1 MSANK
6 LTLSMT
12 VKKSSVS
19 QYMDQAKSSDKWS
32 TNVPVETNPSYWL
45 GDPVLTSGASKGASK
60 KLSVG
65 ELFCGLGGLSQGFI
79 QAGFELALGADIHE
93 PSIESFVSNHPGV
106 SNILGDLKKVTA
118 KQMKILAESAGVEI
132 MLAGVPCQGFSLA
145 NRKRHDDDD
154 RNQLFRDFLRLAKPV
169 KPRAVVIENVSGM
182 RSAGGGSF
190 VPAIKNAIETELGL
204 DVHVLFL
211 NAAHYGVP
219 QTRERL
225 FFVGLPKG
233 SSWSEPKPTHGPSTG
248 KAIRTVK
255 DAIYDLPSLLSGETS
270 DQYGKKPTSELAIM
284 LRGKETVLTNHTAP
298 NHPAETISRI
308 AKTAQ
313 GKPLYDSFRQRI
325 RLAWD
330 APSPTQVSGGIRA
343 QFQFGHPDQARGLTI
358 RERAR
363 IQTFPDSIQVKGGL
377 VQSRIQTGNAVPPL
391 LAQALAE
398 EIYRS
403 LRGGK
408 V

>member
-1 MSANK
+1 
-6 LTLSMT
+6 
-12 VKKSSVS
+12 VK
-19 QYMDQAKSSDKWS
+19 QAKSIDKWS

-45 GDPVLTSGASKGASK
+45 GDPVVIEGQNKGTSK

-79 QAGFELALGADIHE
+79 QAGFDLALGADIHE
-93 PSIESFVSNHPGV
+93 PSIESFVENHPGV
-106 SNILGDLKKVTA
+106 SHILGDLKKVTA
-118 KQMKILAESAGVEI
+118 KQMKALAESAGVDI

-211 NAAHYGVP
+211 NAAHFGVP

-233 SSWSEPKPTHGPSTG
+233 SSWTEPKPTHGPSTG
-248 KAIRTVK
+248 KEFRTVR
-255 DAIYDLPSLLSGETS
+255 DAIFDLPALQSGETS
-270 DQYGKKPTSELAIM
+270 AKYGKKPTSELAKL
-284 LRGKETVLTNHTAP
+284 LRGNETVLTNHTAP
-298 NHPAETISRI
+298 NHPPETISRI
-308 AKTAQ
+308 ARTQQ

-363 IQTFPDSIQVKGGL
+363 IQTFPDSMEVRGGL

-398 EIYRS
+398 EIHRS
-403 LRGGK
+403 LRRRK

>member
-1 MSANK
+1 MTANN
-6 LTLSMT
+6 
-12 VKKSSVS
+12 SSTRKPVNK
-19 QYMDQAKSSDKWS
+19 AKSSDKWS
-32 TNVPVETNPSYWL
+32 TSVPVETNPSYWL
-45 GDPVLTSGASKGASK
+45 GDPVMTQGEHKGAPK

-79 QAGFELALGADIHE
+79 QAGFDLALGADIHE
-93 PSIESFVSNHPGV
+93 PSIESFVANHPGV
-106 SNILGDLKKVTA
+106 SHVLGDLKKVSA
-118 KQMKILAESAGVEI
+118 KQMKLLAENAGVEI
-132 MLAGVPCQGFSLA
+132 MVAGVPCQGFSLA

-211 NAAHYGVP
+211 NAAHFGVP

-233 SSWSEPKPTHGPSTG
+233 SPWIEPKPTHGPSTG
-248 KAIRTVK
+248 KAFRTVK
-255 DAIYDLPSLLSGETS
+255 DAIFDLPPLLSGETS
-270 DQYGKKPTSELAIM
+270 DKYLKRPSSDLAKL
-284 LRGKETVLTNHTAP
+284 LRGEQSILTNHTAP
-298 NHPAETISRI
+298 NHPAATISRI
-308 AKTAQ
+308 ARTPQ
-313 GKPLYDSFRQRI
+313 GQPLYDSFRQRI

-363 IQTFPDSIQVKGGL
+363 IQTFPDSIHVRGGL
-377 VQSRIQTGNAVPPL
+377 VQSRVQTGNAVPPL

-398 EIYRS
+398 EILRS
-403 LRGGK
+403 LRGRKG
-408 V
+408 